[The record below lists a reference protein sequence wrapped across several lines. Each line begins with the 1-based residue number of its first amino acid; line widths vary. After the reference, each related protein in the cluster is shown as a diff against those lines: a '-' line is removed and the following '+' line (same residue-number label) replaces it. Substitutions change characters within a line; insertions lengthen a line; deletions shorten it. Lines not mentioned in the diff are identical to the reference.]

1 MVNCP
6 EAQAEGWMLD
16 IEGWRVYNEESLV
29 LRVRTYW
36 VDRALHFS
44 VHVYIWGNNYDREME
59 VVSWPSPPVNS

>member
-6 EAQAEGWMLD
+6 EAQAEGLMLD
-16 IEGWRVYNEESLV
+16 IEGWRVHNEESLV

-44 VHVYIWGNNYDREME
+44 VHV
-59 VVSWPSPPVNS
+59 